1 VKASLVQEGRTRS
14 VRMPWQRD
22 VNGVARAREA
32 NVMTGSGVERRYG
45 CCRGG
50 RLWRVQPH
58 ERVSDETS
66 RPGSGRSR
74 VVERVRDPGR
84 RRSRAVESPAQ
95 AGAFGRLHRD
105 FPVLGALK
113 GTKAQGGTARL
124 EQEARW
130 HPMVIL

>member
-1 VKASLVQEGRTRS
+1 VKASVVQEGRTRCI
-14 VRMPWQRD
+14 RMPWQMD
-22 VNGVARAREA
+22 VEVASRAREA
-32 NVMTGSGVERRYG
+32 NVRTGTGVERRYG

-74 VVERVRDPGR
+74 VAERVRVPGR

-113 GTKAQGGTARL
+113 GAKAQGGTAWL
-124 EQEARW
+124 EQSARW